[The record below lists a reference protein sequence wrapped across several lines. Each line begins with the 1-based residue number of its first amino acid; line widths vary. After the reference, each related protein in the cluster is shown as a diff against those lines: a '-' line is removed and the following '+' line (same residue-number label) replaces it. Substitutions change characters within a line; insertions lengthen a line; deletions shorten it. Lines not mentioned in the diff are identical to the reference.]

1 MIEFKALLIDL
12 DGVIYVENELVPG
25 AVEALA
31 RIRRRGI
38 PYRFLTNTST
48 RGRAGLVAKLAGYG
62 IPADT
67 SHIICPPYA
76 AARYLRSLGSP
87 RCAVFARP
95 DALREFDGLPLVE
108 AGAEWLVL
116 GDLEDDWTFA
126 RMNHALRL
134 LLGGAQLIALGMT
147 RYWRASD
154 GMRLDVGPFAAALTY
169 ATGVQPLVLGKPD
182 AGFFR
187 LAVEDMQARP
197 EDAAMI
203 GDDVLTDIAG
213 AQSAGLRGI
222 LVRTG
227 KFKPSDL
234 GGPTC
239 PDEIVNSIAELPV

>member
-12 DGVIYVENELVPG
+12 DGVIYVDNDLVPG
-25 AVEALA
+25 AVEALTKL
-31 RIRRRGI
+31 RSRGI
-38 PYRFLTNTST
+38 PHRFVTNTST
-48 RGRAGLVAKLAGYG
+48 KGRTALVAKLAGYG
-62 IPADT
+62 IPADP

-95 DALREFDGLPLVE
+95 EALVEFDGLPLVE
-108 AGAEWLVL
+108 TDAEWVVL

-126 RMNHALRL
+126 RLNQALRL
-134 LLGGAQLIALGMT
+134 LLGGAKLIALGMT

-154 GMRLDVGPFAAALTY
+154 GPRLDVGPFATALTY
-169 ATGVQPLVLGKPD
+169 ATGIQPVVLGKPD
-182 AGFFR
+182 SGFFR
-187 LAVEDMQARP
+187 LAVEDMRMPP
-197 EDAAMI
+197 EEAAMI
-203 GDDVLTDIAG
+203 GDDILTDVAG

-234 GGPTC
+234 DGPTK
-239 PDEIVNSIAELPV
+239 PDAILNSIAELPV